1 MILAYLKEMV
11 GRRSGQKKK
20 VAEAESD
27 EARSRDQIKQNL
39 VNLDLFWWAK
49 KTLECFDQRTVMMS
63 RALRRD

>member
-27 EARSRDQIKQNL
+27 EARSRDQIKQSL
-39 VNLDLFWWAK
+39 VNLDLF
-49 KTLECFDQRTVMMS
+49 
-63 RALRRD
+63 